1 MTPLS
6 PPAIKGAQLLPKAV
20 ERLLATEEYPVV
32 RQGETA
38 TLVTYGAIAKLDLV
52 QKGKRLGV
60 RSDHQDF
67 SIVILEVDHFLVASS
82 SFPY

>member
-1 MTPLS
+1 M
-6 PPAIKGAQLLPKAV
+6 
-20 ERLLATEEYPVV
+20 V

-52 QKGKRLGV
+52 QKGKRLGI

>member
-1 MTPLS
+1 MTSLS
-6 PPAIKGAQLLPKAV
+6 PPAIKGAQLLPKAI

-32 RQGETA
+32 RQSETA

-52 QKGKRLGV
+52 QRGKRLGI
-60 RSDHQDF
+60 RNDHHDF
-67 SIVILEVDHFLVASS
+67 SIVIPEVDHFLVASS